1 VAKLTRWIAT
11 TWSEASVVSRFKCR
25 ARKIAGLQLE
35 TKGMKRATWAHGWW
49 AHARHRPSPNVGP
62 RPAAALVDLVVL
74 HSISLPPGV
83 YGGDAIGQLFT
94 NRLDWSAHPYFEQ
107 IRGLTVSAHFVID
120 RRGRVTQF
128 VSCDERAWHAGT
140 SHWQGRD
147 NCNDF
152 SIGIELEG
160 LEGNT
165 FESAQYR
172 SLVPLLQSL
181 RRKHGVRA
189 VVGHEH
195 VAPGRKADPG
205 PGFEWGYLRRCLGWN
220 ARCFPANPSHP
231 TLT

>member
-1 VAKLTRWIAT
+1 MVSIRSDLLTVAVLW
-11 TWSEASVVSRFKCR
+11 
-25 ARKIAGLQLE
+25 LE
-35 TKGMKRATWAHGWW
+35 SKSMKRAIWVRGWW
-49 AHARHRPSPNVGP
+49 VHARHRPSPNVGP
-62 RPAAALVDLVVL
+62 RPAEASVDLVVL

-94 NRLDWSAHPYFEQ
+94 NQLDWSAHPYFEQ
-107 IRGLTVSAHFVID
+107 IRGLQVSAHFVID
-120 RRGRVTQF
+120 RRGRITQY
-128 VSCDERAWHAGT
+128 VSCDERAWHAGA

-160 LEGNT
+160 LEGES
-165 FESAQYR
+165 FEPAQYR
-172 SLVPLLQSL
+172 SLVPLLRSL

-205 PGFEWGYLRRCLGWN
+205 PGFEWGYLRQSLGWN
-220 ARCFPANPSHP
+220 ARCFPASLNRPGS
-231 TLT
+231 T